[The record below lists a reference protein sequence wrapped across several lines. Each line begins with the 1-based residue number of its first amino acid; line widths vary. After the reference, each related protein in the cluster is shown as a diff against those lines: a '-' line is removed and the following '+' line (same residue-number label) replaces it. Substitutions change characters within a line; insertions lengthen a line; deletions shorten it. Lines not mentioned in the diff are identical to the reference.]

1 MPFSP
6 ESSKNKSLIV
16 KFFDYLTV
24 VKKRNFFASFTGIKT
39 SKLYTIQSSISND
52 LFFILEKG
60 TSDFLAVSGYDR
72 KHMVIGYNDLSKK
85 VIDSK
90 FEQFNG
96 VVENITNEMLS
107 YVRFLDISTF
117 NPVLEKSSVHKY
129 LMIINNVEYC
139 IQKNI
144 YIYSDHLNDDFTEYY
159 YQEFYILVKND
170 ELMFTSI
177 TPNFSLSIINTNNE
191 IVVPTPNGFNQ
202 TNADLDL
209 IYDGLVSL
217 VKGTDRHGSKIVF
230 NAEQTIQNMKEHYL
244 DKHYHGWKELGY
256 PQTPEDV
263 QLLKMIAI

>member
-1 MPFSP
+1 MSFNS
-6 ESSKNKSLIV
+6 EYSKPKNLTV

-24 VKKRNFFASFTGIKT
+24 VKKSNFFASFTGIKT
-39 SKLYTIQSSISND
+39 SKLYTIQSSISSD
-52 LFFILEKG
+52 LFFIMEKV
-60 TSDFLAVSGYDR
+60 TNNFLAVSGYKR

-90 FEQFNG
+90 FNKFNG
-96 VVENITNEMLS
+96 VVENIINEMLS

-117 NPVLEKSSVHKY
+117 NPVLEKSTVHKY
-129 LMIINNVEYC
+129 FMLIDNVEYC

-159 YQEFYILVKND
+159 YQEFYILVKNN

-177 TPNFSLSIINTNNE
+177 IPNFSLSIINTNNE
-191 IVVPTPNGFNQ
+191 LVIPTPNGFNQ

-230 NAEQTIQNMKEHYL
+230 NAQDTILKMKEHYL
-244 DKHYHGWKELGY
+244 DKYYHGWKELGY
-256 PQTPEDV
+256 PKTPEDV